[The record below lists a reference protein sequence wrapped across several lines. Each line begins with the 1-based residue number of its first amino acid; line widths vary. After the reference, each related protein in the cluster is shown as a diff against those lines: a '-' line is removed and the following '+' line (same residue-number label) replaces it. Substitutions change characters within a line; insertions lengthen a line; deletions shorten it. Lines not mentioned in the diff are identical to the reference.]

1 MRKLFLSV
9 IGFAALTASTAFAQ
23 DGARVSGRVVGE
35 TGAPLVG
42 ASVFI
47 PGMSLGSTTADDGSY
62 SFVVPASRANGQ
74 TATLTARILGY
85 TPTSVQIALTSGA
98 NINQNFTLTANPL
111 HLGEVVITGAGTS
124 TTRER
129 LTTTINSVD
138 TAALQRASQ
147 PQNVVSA
154 LAGKAPNVEVR
165 TQ

>member
-85 TPTSVQIALTSGA
+85 TPTSVQIALTSGCPDTDVTFYPREPRRPDGRSGPPRSA
-98 NINQNFTLTANPL
+98 MQHHSPRLPGRTPSRSPL
-111 HLGEVVITGAGTS
+111 VA
-124 TTRER
+124 
-129 LTTTINSVD
+129 SV
-138 TAALQRASQ
+138 
-147 PQNVVSA
+147 
-154 LAGKAPNVEVR
+154 
-165 TQ
+165 